1 MRLELKRFGS
11 TEKTAERLY
20 GDMARRLT
28 AGSNGICPVDLALS
42 FVTMC
47 LSQSCGKCVPCRIGL
62 KQVTNILQE
71 ILDGKGSKASLEL
84 LKRTAES
91 IAQSADCAIGIE
103 AAHIVLA
110 NLRNYPEDYHEH
122 IAKNRCLGSFKAP
135 VPCVEMCP
143 ASVDIPGYIA
153 LIKDGRYSD
162 AVRLIRKD
170 NPMVTTCGYICDHP
184 CEKHCRR
191 KLLDDALN
199 IRGLKRYAVDKAGVV
214 PPPDCMPLNGKKI
227 AVVGAGPCGLSAAY
241 FLQLMGYQVTIYE
254 RRKQLGG
261 MLRYGIPEY
270 RLPRH
275 LLDRDINAILA
286 TGVKAETDSDVAKS
300 ETYEQL
306 SKENDAVYIAVGAQN
321 HSSIRVEGE
330 HGENVMSAVEMLRK
344 IGDGAHPDF
353 TGKTIVIVGGGNV
366 AMDVTRTSV
375 RLNAAKV
382 YCVYR
387 RRKIDMTADMEEVE
401 GALAEGAEILTMR
414 APGRIELDKEGKAVA
429 LWVKP
434 QLSGKIDASG
444 RPSPVASDE
453 PEQRIAADY
462 VIVAIGQKV
471 EHEVFTKAGYPMHR
485 NTIATLPGGK
495 VFSDRNIFA
504 GGECVTGPNDAIR
517 AIAAGKVAAANID
530 EFLGGEHEIS
540 VGVNIPSAKIK
551 MTPAWGRINTSLRVA
566 FERKQDFN
574 CIENGMSDLGAEY
587 ECNRCL
593 RCDYYGLGQFRGGRN
608 TKW

>member
-1 MRLELKRFGS
+1 MRLELKRFGT

-62 KQVTNILQE
+62 KQITNILQD
-71 ILDGKGSKASLEL
+71 ILDGKGSKFSLEL
-84 LKRTAES
+84 LRRTADS

-103 AAHIVLA
+103 AAHIVIA
-110 NLRNYPEDYHEH
+110 NLKNYPEDYHEH
-122 IAKNRCLGSFKAP
+122 IAKNRCLGSFSAP

-143 ASVDIPGYIA
+143 ANVDIPGYIA
-153 LIKDGRYSD
+153 LIKNGRYAD

-191 KLLDDALN
+191 KLMDDSLN
-199 IRGLKRYAVDKAGVV
+199 IRGLKRFAVDKAGVV
-214 PPPDCMPLNGKKI
+214 QPPINMPATGKKVAI
-227 AVVGAGPCGLSAAY
+227 VGGGPCGLSAAY
-241 FLQLMGYQVTIYE
+241 FLQLMGHEVTIYE

-286 TGVKAETDSDVAKS
+286 TGVKVKTDSDVAAS
-300 ETYEQL
+300 GDYEKL
-306 SKENDAVYIAVGAQN
+306 SKVNDAVYIAVGAQN
-321 HSSIRVEGE
+321 HSQVRVAGE
-330 HGENVMSAVEMLRK
+330 DGQNVMSAVEMLRK
-344 IGDGAHPDF
+344 IGDGVHPDF
-353 TGKTIVIVGGGNV
+353 TGKTVVIIGGGNV

-387 RRKIDMTADMEEVE
+387 RRKNDMTADMEEVE

-414 APGRIELDKEGKAVA
+414 APDHIELDKQGKAVA

-444 RPSPVASDE
+444 RPAPVDSDE
-453 PEQRIAADY
+453 PAERIAADY

-471 EHEVFTKAGYPMHR
+471 ESEPFAQAGFPIKR
-485 NTIATLPGGK
+485 GTLTTLAGEK
-495 VFSDRNIFA
+495 VFPDKNIFA

-530 EFLGGEHEIS
+530 EYLGGKHKIS
-540 VGVNIPSAKIK
+540 VDVAIPAATVDL
-551 MTPAWGRINTSLRVA
+551 TPAWGRTNTSLRVA

-574 CIENGMSDLGAEY
+574 CIENGLTDLGAEY

-593 RCDYYGLGQFRGGRN
+593 RCDYYGMGQLRGGRN